1 MKFWNRQVHILTD
14 LKWSSQHQSGLE
26 MTRLAPDWPGHTM
39 KGPQGPQ
46 VAPTGLSG
54 AVWATQRP
62 VRASQEHSEA
72 VRTTSGQYEYVLV
85 YVGTRFSFANT
96 SAP

>member
-1 MKFWNRQVHILTD
+1 
-14 LKWSSQHQSGLE
+14 

-54 AVWATQRP
+54 GVWVTQGP
-62 VRASQEHSEA
+62 VRASQGHSEA
-72 VRTTSGQYEYVLV
+72 VRSTLGQYECVVV
-85 YVGTRFSFANT
+85 YSRTWFSDTNI
-96 SAP
+96 SPLK